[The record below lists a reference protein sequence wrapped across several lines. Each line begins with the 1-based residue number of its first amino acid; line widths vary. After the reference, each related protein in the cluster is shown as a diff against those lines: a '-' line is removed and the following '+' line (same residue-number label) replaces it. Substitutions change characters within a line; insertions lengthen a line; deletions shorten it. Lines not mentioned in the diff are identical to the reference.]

1 MKKVWLL
8 TFFILTPAFAEEI
21 FLTCKVTEI
30 AATEQEGKIDAKL
43 KKIQKSIA
51 KNASFTKYRSL
62 KYLGKKS
69 FNATKQKAGKIKLKN
84 GNTMALQVVSVVR
97 AHKQNTIT
105 VDVTLGEN
113 SERQSFIDR
122 HYLLLNAGELKGKGD
137 LILAVSCPVFP

>member
-1 MKKVWLL
+1 MRNLWLL
-8 TFFILTPAFAEEI
+8 ALFILTPAFAEEI

-43 KKIQKSIA
+43 KKILKSIA
-51 KNASFTKYRSL
+51 KNESFTKYRSL

-69 FNATKQKAGKIKLKN
+69 FNATKHKAGTIKLKN
-84 GNTMALQVVSVVR
+84 GNRLALKVVSVVR

-105 VDVTLGEN
+105 ADVTVGEN
-113 SERQSFIDR
+113 TERQSFIDR

-137 LILAVSCPVFP
+137 LVLAISCPVFP